1 MFNDSFPASRGGDV
15 QLQGWHVL
23 LLCLAPVAV
32 QGQLQQCLS
41 LSYIYPHAPLCLQV
55 KEYLVHVNE
64 EGCRE
69 GVPVLL
75 VLELV

>member
-1 MFNDSFPASRGGDV
+1 MR
-15 QLQGWHVL
+15 LQGWHVL
-23 LLCLAPVAV
+23 LLCLAPVAA

-41 LSYIYPHAPLCLQV
+41 LSCIYPHAPFCLQV
-55 KEYLVHVNE
+55 KQHLVHGNE
-64 EGCRE
+64 EGCCE